1 MTYQTNVN
9 VALNKWRWSES
20 MFINLFSGTLS
31 KQPRKI
37 EFITV
42 YSPLGMSKFKISFP
56 QIWPSLKSRDCERV
70 HADTQAQ
77 KPSYKLEPICH
88 QASIE
93 PNVLRTSQ
101 QFVLTLNF
109 STLSNICLRFGP
121 FWTRSELS
129 ERLRRR
135 KIVGLLLTFAVRS

>member
-42 YSPLGMSKFKISFP
+42 YSPLAMSKFKISFP

-70 HADTQAQ
+70 HADTQAE
-77 KPSYKLEPICH
+77 KPSHNYVGTNAINTVQKYML
-88 QASIE
+88 
-93 PNVLRTSQ
+93 NV
-101 QFVLTLNF
+101 
-109 STLSNICLRFGP
+109 NIRD
-121 FWTRSELS
+121 
-129 ERLRRR
+129 
-135 KIVGLLLTFAVRS
+135 